1 MTKEE
6 MDVTY
11 TFRQDSYEVFPPFTY
26 HIQPD
31 KRHSFHRR
39 SLILLYEYVNR
50 ISKLHVTPTQFTLYD
65 TMGNMI
71 NEMVSKVIVYIESP
85 IQTVKYYSDDYLEYM
100 KKENQIELSDF
111 PLTFYWITVPP
122 LDADLF
128 TIQDYEIN
136 DLVFNGISRI
146 NGILKEHYIIK
157 HYEPYL
163 MTTSCR
169 KRYEFLLNKKA
180 PTYSV

>member
-1 MTKEE
+1 

-11 TFRQDSYEVFPPFTY
+11 TFRQDSYEVFHPFIYRNQT
-26 HIQPD
+26 D

-50 ISKLHVTPTQFTLYD
+50 FSKLHITPTQFTLYD
-65 TMGNMI
+65 TTGKMI
-71 NEMVSKVIVYIESP
+71 DEMVSEVIVHIESP

-111 PLTFYWITVPP
+111 PLIFYWITVPP
-122 LDADLF
+122 SDADLF
-128 TIQDYEIN
+128 TIQEYEIN
-136 DLVFNGISRI
+136 DLVFNGISRT

-157 HYEPYL
+157 HHLPHYEQYL
-163 MTTSCR
+163 MTKNCR
-169 KRYEFLLNKKA
+169 KRYEFLLKKT
-180 PTYSV
+180 PT